1 MKRQALVI
9 EALANTRNPVRVRF
23 AGAQNEPPYL
33 QKLHALAKKLKVADR
48 ISWLGNVTQEEK
60 FQHYANARAVIY
72 PPIDE
77 DYGYVTLE
85 AMLASKPVIIC
96 SDSGGPLEFVED
108 GVTGLIAEPTPETLA
123 QAMDR
128 VWSEKGFAQKA
139 GESGREKYESLEIS
153 WKKVVETLL
162 Q

>member
-9 EALANTRNPVRVRF
+9 EALTHTRNSVRVRF
-23 AGAQNEPPYL
+23 AGEKNEPPYM
-33 QKLHALAKKLKVADR
+33 QKLQTLAKKLKVAGL
-48 ISWLGNVTQEEK
+48 ITWLGNITHEEK
-60 FQHYANARAVIY
+60 LRQYAKARAVIY
-72 PPIDE
+72 PPVDE

-85 AMLASKPVIIC
+85 AMLSSKPVITC
-96 SDSGGPLEFVED
+96 TDSGGPLEFVED
-108 GVTGLIAEPTPETLA
+108 GVTGLIAEPTPEALA

-128 VWSEKGFAQKA
+128 AWSDKGFAQKA
-139 GESGREKYESLEIS
+139 GKSGREKYSGMGIS